1 MELAPS
7 AAIYRLLT
15 WPTRRGQLRQ
25 DETEH
30 INRSRISRKEPQNTI
45 IRSDRHQGVAEQDNN
60 RWSACIDLL
69 LDYVVASLQRCC
81 SLIFRHPGKD
91 NDIIS
96 KMVPD
101 YMDVDYLLQ
110 SRGKGDFGTDDN
122 EPKKNQ
128 VSQMSDD
135 REVKTLVKEIR
146 RQCEKR
152 GWGSL
157 KAMSVLFRGLDKDYS
172 KRVDLREFID
182 GMRNY
187 GIDMTE
193 EQLGKV
199 FRWCDKDHG
208 GSIDFREFLQ
218 ELLPPMAPCRKAV
231 IEEVFRKLDATKDG
245 VLKMDDLKII
255 YKDYAMNHPK
265 VLRGE
270 WTVDKAYQS
279 FLDTFDDPKN
289 RDGIVT
295 LEEFMSYYSQVS
307 MTVHDDAYFDMMMRN
322 CWGLNQ
328 KKMGIHRRQ

>member
-1 MELAPS
+1 
-7 AAIYRLLT
+7 
-15 WPTRRGQLRQ
+15 
-25 DETEH
+25 
-30 INRSRISRKEPQNTI
+30 
-45 IRSDRHQGVAEQDNN
+45 
-60 RWSACIDLL
+60 
-69 LDYVVASLQRCC
+69 
-81 SLIFRHPGKD
+81 
-91 NDIIS
+91 
-96 KMVPD
+96 
-101 YMDVDYLLQ
+101 
-110 SRGKGDFGTDDN
+110 
-122 EPKKNQ
+122 
-128 VSQMSDD
+128 MSDD

-245 VLKMDDLKII
+245 VLKMDDLKS
-255 YKDYAMNHPK
+255 
-265 VLRGE
+265 RF
-270 WTVDKAYQS
+270 S
-279 FLDTFDDPKN
+279 S
-289 RDGIVT
+289 IVT
-295 LEEFMSYYSQVS
+295 RFWSLFSFSTEGI
-307 MTVHDDAYFDMMMRN
+307 
-322 CWGLNQ
+322 GLN
-328 KKMGIHRRQ
+328 IHLALVHGYVCVHKENQLEQVYWVDYKGFICCYFLWLLKTSLFPTYVFVAGK